1 MPARRRVKSTKV
13 ARAKSRSRAARPG
26 AAPAPRHR
34 RKATR
39 LRTARTSGVA
49 GARTGTQ
56 RGRSRKKPRRKAPDR
71 IAAVDKVMGL
81 PVLPERGLDP
91 NR

>member
-1 MPARRRVKSTKV
+1 MPARRKVKTAKT
-13 ARAKSRSRAARPG
+13 ARAKSRSRSRRPG

-49 GARTGTQ
+49 GVRTGTV
-56 RGRSRKKPRRKAPDR
+56 RGRSRKKPRRTAPDR
-71 IAAVDKVMGL
+71 LAAVEKVMGL

-91 NR
+91 DR